1 MLFTTCKA
9 GKRAKRPQNLVLFGD
24 ALFTEAWTDFS
35 CQPFSPA
42 SVLLLFHRNPDLAVV
57 FPVLRTLL
65 RLAGIAVHFHIY
77 AGSDLV
83 IGVRR
88 QPLGKNL
95 LVQPL
100 QCLRHPPG
108 TREDRPGVGR
118 NGPGGKAI
126 GNLSGGV
133 IKVFQEKRKK
143 LLNNLCCF
151 S

>member
-1 MLFTTCKA
+1 MNGFFLSAFLTGICITSFPPES
-9 GKRAKRPQNLVLFGD
+9 RPRSSIPG
-24 ALFTEAWTDFS
+24 
-35 CQPFSPA
+35 
-42 SVLLLFHRNPDLAVV
+42 
-57 FPVLRTLL
+57 LRTLL
-65 RLAGIAVHFHIY
+65 KLAGIAVHFHIY

-151 S
+151 SLHRLRKYSNTQHNFPR